1 MDKLILGLLMLRQL
15 TVYEIRG
22 IIKRN
27 FKTAC
32 SDSLGSIQAAIK
44 KLLAAEMITF
54 NEYVEKSVNK
64 KRYSITD
71 KGRVEFSAWLK
82 IPANL
87 DGSKT
92 TENAKLLFMGFA
104 PQKERFKLIDG
115 MINNLE
121 EGLGYMTVLRT
132 YIKENDGKDTALE
145 YWKQNPEYYEG
156 LTKVTQITD
165 MKQNADSILFFQVAS
180 LLQGIDTFKFN
191 IQWLQSLKE
200 KMNTTNFNPIEED
213 IL

>member
-32 SDSLGSIQAAIK
+32 SDSLGSIQATIK
-44 KLLAAEMITF
+44 KLLAAEMIIF

-87 DGSKT
+87 GGSKT

-104 PQKERFKLIDG
+104 PQKERFELIDG

-121 EGLGYMTVLRT
+121 EGLGYMTALRT
-132 YIKENDGKDTALE
+132 YIKENDGKDTVLE

-165 MKQNADSILFFQVAS
+165 MKQNADSVLFFQVVS

-191 IQWLQSLKE
+191 IQWLKSLKE
-200 KMNTTNFNPIEED
+200 KLNKTSFNPIEED

>member
-1 MDKLILGLLMLRQL
+1 MNKLILGLLMLRQL

-71 KGRVEFSAWLK
+71 KGRAEFSAWLK
-82 IPANL
+82 IPADL
-87 DGSKT
+87 GGSKT
-92 TENAKLLFMGFA
+92 TENAKLLFIGYA
-104 PQKERFKLIDG
+104 PQKERFELIDG
-115 MINNLE
+115 MIKNLE
-121 EGLGYMTVLRT
+121 KGLGYMIALRT
-132 YIKENDGKDTALE
+132 YRKDNDGKDAVFE

-165 MKQNADSILFFQVAS
+165 MKQNADSFIFFQVAS
-180 LLQGIDTFKFN
+180 LLQGIDTIEFN
-191 IQWLQSLKE
+191 IHWLKQLKE
-200 KMNTTNFNPIEED
+200 KMNMTSFNPIEED